1 MLFGEL
7 QASFLL
13 LSGDTESFAN
23 GFSLCPCP
31 LSLSRVLSQGYR
43 GFIGLRGLIF
53 VLTCRVDCDIFTQTT
68 KVCAFLN
75 HVQSIEVS
83 ACISQVS
90 SEHPLCYST
99 GNQWGSGLF

>member
-1 MLFGEL
+1 MG
-7 QASFLL
+7 FLYAL
-13 LSGDTESFAN
+13 ALYPSPEFYHRDIEDSL
-23 GFSLCPCP
+23 GF
-31 LSLSRVLSQGYR
+31 VA
-43 GFIGLRGLIF
+43 F
-53 VLTCRVDCDIFTQTT
+53 VLTCRVDCDIFTQKT